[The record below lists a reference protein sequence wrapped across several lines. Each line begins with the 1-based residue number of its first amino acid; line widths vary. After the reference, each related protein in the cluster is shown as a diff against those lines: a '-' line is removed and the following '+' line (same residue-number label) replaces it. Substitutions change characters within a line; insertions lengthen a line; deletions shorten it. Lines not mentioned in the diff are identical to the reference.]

1 MDADTRH
8 QLKQNELAEALSKL
22 RDLRDPR
29 ILYAAGAVV
38 VVLLAVLVWYGWR
51 ASQQAALE
59 RGWER
64 LSDIAA
70 NLSGADP
77 TAVTAAQGE
86 LRTLIQETGSPSVAG
101 YARLALARSR
111 YDQGMLK
118 PDERQAAFSE
128 AITLLEQIRADPATR
143 TDLDAAAAFLL
154 ASTYEST
161 RQFDK
166 ARQLY
171 QTLKDDTRYAGLP
184 YGALSADRLATLD
197 DLTEPIAFT
206 PGEAP
211 PPPAPETQAAT
222 PAPAPQFQRMTPE
235 QLGVV
240 APPPAA
246 PVPPPAEQV
255 PPAAEP
261 VPPPTPAPDTPPPA
275 EPAPPTPTTS
285 PG

>member
-29 ILYAAGAVV
+29 ILATAGVIVV
-38 VVLLAVLVWYGWR
+38 ILLAVLVWYGWR
-51 ASQQAALE
+51 ASQQATLE
-59 RGWER
+59 RGWAR

-77 TAVTAAQGE
+77 SAVTAAQGE
-86 LRTLIQETGSPSVAG
+86 LRTLLQETSSPSVAG

-111 YDQGMLK
+111 YDQGMLQ
-118 PDERQAAFSE
+118 PEERQAAFNE
-128 AITLLEQIRADPATR
+128 AITLLEQIRADSATR

-197 DLTEPIAFT
+197 DLTDPIAFT

-222 PAPAPQFQRMTPE
+222 PAPAPQFQPMTPE
-235 QLGVV
+235 QLSVV
-240 APPPAA
+240 APPPVVPA
-246 PVPPPAEQV
+246 PPKTEPVPPPVEQVPPPAEQ
-255 PPAAEP
+255 
-261 VPPPTPAPDTPPPA
+261 
-275 EPAPPTPTTS
+275 APPTPTTS